1 MDLGDPKPIP
11 ESTDW
16 GLLPM
21 LDMGGTAVATVLD
34 CTPRVVTAPP
44 ELPETR
50 RCVEPTVVT
59 FDVVEVTDETGVVAV
74 IRVGDEVLDSMSTL
88 VAGMLVTVAGA

>member
-1 MDLGDPKPIP
+1 MDLGEPKPIP

-21 LDMGGTAVATVLD
+21 LDMGGTLTTLFD
-34 CTPRVVTAPP
+34 CNVVTAPP
-44 ELPETR
+44 DEPETR

-59 FDVVEVTDETGVVAV
+59 LDVVEVTDETGVVAV
-74 IRVGDEVLDSMSTL
+74 IRVGEEVLDSMSTL
-88 VAGMLVTVAGA
+88 VGWGGMVVTVAGA